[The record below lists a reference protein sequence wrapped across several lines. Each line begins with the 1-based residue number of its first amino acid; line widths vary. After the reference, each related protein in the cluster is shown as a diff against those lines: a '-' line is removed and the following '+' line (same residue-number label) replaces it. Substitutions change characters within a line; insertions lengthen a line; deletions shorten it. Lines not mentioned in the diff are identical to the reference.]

1 LLQGCGGKVAGME
14 GSMRL
19 LLVEDDADL
28 AARLSRRLTAAGFA
42 VDTAADGETALAW
55 PDLAGHAAII
65 LDLGLPR
72 LDGLSVLRQW
82 RANGLR
88 TSIIILTARGL
99 WQEKVEGLNAG
110 ADDFVVKP
118 VQSEELIAR
127 IHAQVRR
134 TADKGAPLLT
144 AGDITL
150 DPVARSAS
158 RAGTA
163 LDLSRQEFRLLEAF
177 MRRPGSILS
186 QADLLE
192 HLYSLSEER
201 DWNALEVQVSRLRKK
216 LGRPAITTVRGLGY
230 RLER

>member
-1 LLQGCGGKVAGME
+1 
-14 GSMRL
+14 MRL

-72 LDGLSVLRQW
+72 VDGMAVLRQW
-82 RANGLR
+82 RAAGLR
-88 TSIIILTARGL
+88 TPIIILTARGL

-134 TADKGAPLLT
+134 AEDKGAPLLT
-144 AGDITL
+144 AGDISL

-158 RAGTA
+158 RAGLP

-192 HLYSLSEER
+192 RLYPLGEER
-201 DWNALEVQVSRLRKK
+201 DWNALEVQVSRLRRK
-216 LGRPAITTVRGLGY
+216 LGPPAITTVRGLGY
-230 RLER
+230 RLDR

>member
-1 LLQGCGGKVAGME
+1 
-14 GSMRL
+14 MRL

-42 VDTAADGETALAW
+42 VDVAADGETALAW

-72 LDGLSVLRQW
+72 LDGLSLLRQW
-82 RANGLR
+82 RATGLR
-88 TSIIILTARGL
+88 TPVIILTARGL

-134 TADKGAPLLT
+134 AEDKGAPLLT
-144 AGDITL
+144 AGDISL

-192 HLYSLSEER
+192 RLYPLGEER

>member
-1 LLQGCGGKVAGME
+1 
-14 GSMRL
+14 
-19 LLVEDDADL
+19 
-28 AARLSRRLTAAGFA
+28 
-42 VDTAADGETALAW
+42 
-55 PDLAGHAAII
+55 
-65 LDLGLPR
+65 
-72 LDGLSVLRQW
+72 VLRQW
-82 RANGLR
+82 RAIGVR
-88 TSIIILTARGL
+88 TPIIILTARGL

-134 TADKGAPLLT
+134 VQDKGAPLLT
-144 AGDITL
+144 AGDISL

-158 RAGTA
+158 RAGRP
-163 LDLSRQEFRLLEAF
+163 LDLSRQEFRLLETF

-192 HLYSLSEER
+192 RLYSLGEER

-216 LGRPAITTVRGLGY
+216 LGPPAITTVRGLGY

>member
-1 LLQGCGGKVAGME
+1 ME
-14 GSMRL
+14 GTMRL

-28 AARLSRRLTAAGFA
+28 AGRLRRRLTAAGFA
-42 VDTAADGETALAW
+42 VDVAGDGETALAW
-55 PDLAGHAAII
+55 PDLAGHAALI

-72 LDGLSVLRQW
+72 CDGLSVLRQW
-82 RANGLR
+82 RAGGIR
-88 TSIIILTARGL
+88 TPVIILTARGL

-118 VQSEELIAR
+118 VHSEELIAR

-134 TADKGAPLLT
+134 AEDKGAPLLS
-144 AGDITL
+144 AGDISL

-158 RAGTA
+158 RAGVP
-163 LDLSRQEFRLLEAF
+163 LDLSRQEFRLLEVF

-192 HLYSLSEER
+192 RLYPLGEER
-201 DWNALEVQVSRLRKK
+201 DWNALEVQVSRLRRK
-216 LGRPAITTVRGLGY
+216 LGPPAITTVRGLGY